1 MTQYGSWINVSD
13 FFLQVDA
20 KDIDDAKKKL
30 QNILDALLV
39 RVIDEDEN
47 GYTNL
52 GCEITD
58 IEEVV

>member
-20 KDIDDAKKKL
+20 KDVNDAREKL
-30 QNILDALLV
+30 QNILDTLLV

-58 IEEVV
+58 IEVV

>member
-20 KDIDDAKKKL
+20 KDIDDAREKL
-30 QNILDALLV
+30 QNILDTLLV

-58 IEEVV
+58 IEVV